1 MDQAYKQHSNPAR
14 RKNRSST
21 NLNHLSLAPL
31 TSKMPLTDHDDLPDS
46 VTSPVYHTPSY
57 LQGKSAP
64 TTPRLLSRSAA
75 HTRSNS
81 PRRAAASSG
90 LTGSGSS
97 DTVALP
103 KSKSASHLYQP
114 AQRSKSRKP
123 TSGTVTPGGPA
134 SRRRKP
140 GFHDDN
146 NNSDGSRAALDRTDS
161 DWLLRTG
168 ALIGN
173 ETREFK
179 GQSWLVSR
187 ASNTSLTGIRDAE
200 EEMYER
206 ELARE
211 RELASRQGSR
221 RGSFTLPGMDEDMV
235 SPGSRYGGSRSHSRM
250 GSRSA
255 LAKTPLR
262 TPLRTPHHE
271 RHGDS
276 EYFNNQ
282 GLAADEYGAGPDF
295 VGLDE
300 KLEAAMHREA
310 EELDEETVRRLVK
323 RDSGAKASWMGN
335 LIGWSL
341 FSVEENEEESSDD
354 DDDEEDLTDGESDA
368 LARTTSTRSL
378 SEGALARESGI
389 PPPKANEGGW
399 QDAAWLLSV
408 ATKVLL

>member
-1 MDQAYKQHSNPAR
+1 MDAAYKQHSSAAR

-31 TSKMPLTDHDDLPDS
+31 TSKMPLTDPDDLPDAIHHYNS
-46 VTSPVYHTPSY
+46 SY

-81 PRRAAASSG
+81 PRRAVSSASSSHPG
-90 LTGSGSS
+90 TGDSVSLT
-97 DTVALP
+97 
-103 KSKSASHLYQP
+103 KSKSASHLYQHP
-114 AQRSKSRKP
+114 SKSGKRGKSA
-123 TSGTVTPGGPA
+123 SGTVTPGGPM
-134 SRRRKP
+134 RRRKT
-140 GFHDDN
+140 GFVEDLADN
-146 NNSDGSRAALDRTDS
+146 GNRAIDRTDS
-161 DWLLRTG
+161 DWLLRAS

-187 ASNTSLTGIRDAE
+187 ASNTSLTGVRDTE

-221 RGSFTLPGMDEDMV
+221 RGSFTLPPLDEDLV
-235 SPGSRYGGSRSHSRM
+235 SPGSRYGSRSHSRI
-250 GSRSA
+250 GSRTA
-255 LAKTPLR
+255 QAKTPLR

-276 EYFNNQ
+276 SSEYFNQNF
-282 GLAADEYGAGPDF
+282 AAGSTDEFGVGPDF

-300 KLEAAMHREA
+300 KLEAAMHRET

-341 FSVEENEEESSDD
+341 FSVEENEEESSEEEDD
-354 DDDEEDLTDGESDA
+354 DLSDGESERVLGRSA
-368 LARTTSTRSL
+368 SGRSL
-378 SEGALARESGI
+378 DQGSLDKGTGI
-389 PPPKANEGGW
+389 PPPKADEGGW

-408 ATKVLL
+408 ASKVLL

>member
-1 MDQAYKQHSNPAR
+1 MDAAYKQHSSAAR

-31 TSKMPLTDHDDLPDS
+31 TSKMPLTDPDDLPDAA
-46 VTSPVYHTPSY
+46 VVQYYNPSY

-81 PRRAAASSG
+81 PRRAVSS
-90 LTGSGSS
+90 TGSAHHGTGDSVS
-97 DTVALP
+97 LT
-103 KSKSASHLYQP
+103 KSKSASHLYQHP
-114 AQRSKSRKP
+114 SKSSKRGKSA
-123 TSGTVTPGGPA
+123 SGTATPGG
-134 SRRRKP
+134 RRRKA
-140 GFHDDN
+140 GLTDDI
-146 NNSDGSRAALDRTDS
+146 SDSGNRGMDRTDS
-161 DWLLRTG
+161 DWLLRAS

-187 ASNTSLTGIRDAE
+187 ASNTSLTGVRDAE

-221 RGSFTLPGMDEDMV
+221 RGSFTLPGMDEDLV
-235 SPGSRYGGSRSHSRM
+235 SPTSRYGSRSHSRI

-271 RHGDS
+271 RHIDSSS
-276 EYFNNQ
+276 EYFAQNF
-282 GLAADEYGAGPDF
+282 AAAGGDEYGAGPDF

-300 KLEAAMHREA
+300 KLEAAMHRET

-341 FSVEENEEESSDD
+341 FSVEENEEESSDEED
-354 DDDEEDLTDGESDA
+354 DDLTDGESEGVLGRSA
-368 LARTTSTRSL
+368 SGRSL
-378 SEGALARESGI
+378 DQGALAKGSGI
-389 PPPKANEGGW
+389 PPPKADEGGW

-408 ATKVLL
+408 ASKVLL

>member
-1 MDQAYKQHSNPAR
+1 MDAAYKQHSSAAR
-14 RKNRSST
+14 RKSRSST

-31 TSKMPLTDHDDLPDS
+31 TSKLPLTDPDDLPDS
-46 VTSPVYHTPSY
+46 TTSPVYHNPSY

-81 PRRAAASSG
+81 PRRVPSG
-90 LTGSGSS
+90 AGSAPAPGDAVSLT
-97 DTVALP
+97 
-103 KSKSASHLYQP
+103 KSKSASHLYY
-114 AQRSKSRKP
+114 ASKGGKGQKP
-123 TSGTVTPGGPA
+123 KSGTVTPG
-134 SRRRKP
+134 RRRKT
-140 GFHDDN
+140 GFNDDDN
-146 NNSDGSRAALDRTDS
+146 ADGGRSMERTDS

-179 GQSWLVSR
+179 GQAWLISR
-187 ASNTSLTGIRDAE
+187 QSNTSLTGVRDAE
-200 EEMYER
+200 EEAYER

-235 SPGSRYGGSRSHSRM
+235 SPGSRYGSRSHSRI

-271 RHGDS
+271 KHADA
-276 EYFNNQ
+276 EYFNQNFPSS
-282 GLAADEYGAGPDF
+282 DEYAAGPDF

-341 FSVEENEEESSDD
+341 FSVEENEEESSD
-354 DDDEEDLTDGESDA
+354 EEDDLTDGGSEA
-368 LARTTSTRSL
+368 LPRTASARSL
-378 SEGALARESGI
+378 GTDSSARESGI
-389 PPPKANEGGW
+389 PPPKADEGGW

-408 ATKVLL
+408 ASKVLL

>member
-1 MDQAYKQHSNPAR
+1 MDAAYKQHSSAAR

-31 TSKMPLTDHDDLPDS
+31 TSKMPLTDPEDLPDAIHH
-46 VTSPVYHTPSY
+46 YNPSY

-81 PRRAAASSG
+81 PRRAASSG
-90 LTGSGSS
+90 HPGTSDSVSLT
-97 DTVALP
+97 
-103 KSKSASHLYQP
+103 KSKSASHLYQHP
-114 AQRSKSRKP
+114 SKNGKRGKSA
-123 TSGTVTPGGPA
+123 SGTATPGGPM
-134 SRRRKP
+134 RRRKT
-140 GFHDDN
+140 GFVEDLSDN
-146 NNSDGSRAALDRTDS
+146 GNGAIDRTDS
-161 DWLLRTG
+161 DWLLRAS

-187 ASNTSLTGIRDAE
+187 ASNTSLTGVRDAE
-200 EEMYER
+200 EETYER

-221 RGSFTLPGMDEDMV
+221 RGSFTLSGLDEDLV
-235 SPGSRYGGSRSHSRM
+235 SPGSRYGSRSQSRI

-276 EYFNNQ
+276 SSEYFNHNI
-282 GLAADEYGAGPDF
+282 AAGSTDEFGAGPDF

-323 RDSGAKASWMGN
+323 RDSGVKASWMGN

-341 FSVEENEEESSDD
+341 FSVEENEEESSEEEDD
-354 DDDEEDLTDGESDA
+354 DLTDGES
-368 LARTTSTRSL
+368 
-378 SEGALARESGI
+378 EGALGRSASGRSLDQGGSLEKESGI
-389 PPPKANEGGW
+389 PPPKADEGGW

-408 ATKVLL
+408 ASKVLL